1 MDCLPINCNLI
12 EWARGGMLWAM
23 TKSLPTALTPT
34 RLQALA
40 AEHGTPLWVYDAA
53 TIRARAVSLKRFDVV
68 RFAQKACSNI
78 HVLKLLREAG
88 VKVDSVSRGE
98 VLRALAAGYQTGGDE
113 IVFTADLLDHATLA
127 TVVEHRIP
135 VNAGS
140 IDMLHQLGEA
150 SPGHPVWLR
159 INPGFGHGHSHKT
172 NTGGEHSKHGIWH
185 ADLAEALA
193 AIRQHGLKLVGLHMH
208 IGSGVDYT
216 HLAQVGQAM
225 VGLVKQ
231 TVEAGH
237 DLHAI
242 SAGGGLSIPYREGD
256 AGIDVEHYFGL
267 WDASRREAE
276 ALVGHAL
283 TLELEPGRYLVAES
297 AVLLAEVRAVKN
309 AGANRFVLVDA
320 GFNELMRP
328 AMYGSFHAMTLLP
341 QDGVVRLVQE
351 TVVAGPLCES
361 GDVFT
366 QAAGGEVLT
375 RALPEAKVGDL
386 LVIHDAGAYGASM
399 SSNYNSRPLAAEV
412 LVDGGTSRLIRRRQT
427 VEELLALEL

>member
-1 MDCLPINCNLI
+1 M
-12 EWARGGMLWAM
+12 
-23 TKSLPTALTPT
+23 PTPFTPA

-53 TIRARAVSLKRFDVV
+53 TIRARAASLKRFDVV

-98 VLRALAAGYQTGGDE
+98 VLRALAAGYEAGGDE

-150 SPGHPVWLR
+150 SAGHAVWLR

-185 ADLAEALA
+185 TDLPAALA
-193 AIRQHGLKLVGLHMH
+193 VIRQHGLKLVGLHMH
-208 IGSGVDYT
+208 IGSGVDYE

-225 VGLVKQ
+225 VALVRQ
-231 TVEAGH
+231 TVAAGH

-242 SAGGGLSIPYREGD
+242 SAGGGLSIPYRDGD

-267 WDASRREAE
+267 WDAARREAE
-276 ALVGHAL
+276 GLVGHAL

-328 AMYGSFHAMTLLP
+328 AMYGAFHGMS
-341 QDGVVRLVQE
+341 LVGATGERQP

-366 QAAGGEVLT
+366 QGPGGEVLT
-375 RALPEAKVGDL
+375 RDLPAAKVGDL

-412 LVDGGTSRLIRRRQT
+412 LVDGDASRLIRRRQT

>member
-1 MDCLPINCNLI
+1 
-12 EWARGGMLWAM
+12 MLRAM
-23 TKSLPTALTPT
+23 THTLPAALSPA

-53 TIRARAVSLKRFDVV
+53 TIRARAASLKRFDVV
-68 RFAQKACSNI
+68 RFAQKACSNTHI
-78 HVLKLLREAG
+78 LRLLRAEG

-98 VLRALAAGYQTGGDE
+98 LLRALAAGYTAGGDD
-113 IVFTADLLDHATLA
+113 IVFTADLLDPATLA
-127 TVVEHRIP
+127 TVAAHRIP

-150 SPGHPVWLR
+150 AKGHPVWLR

-185 ADLAEALA
+185 ADLGAALA

-208 IGSGVDYT
+208 IGSGVDYA

-225 VGLVKQ
+225 VALVR
-231 TVEAGH
+231 EAAAAGH

-242 SAGGGLSIPYREGD
+242 SAGGGLSIPYRDGD
-256 AGIDVEHYFGL
+256 ARIDVEHYFGL
-267 WDASRREAE
+267 WDAARREAE

-283 TLELEPGRYLVAES
+283 TLEIEPGRYLVAES
-297 AVLLAEVRAVKN
+297 AVLLAEVRAVKQ

-328 AMYGSFHAMTLLP
+328 AMYGAFHAMSLIGAGGAEQP
-341 QDGVVRLVQE
+341 

-366 QAAGGEVLT
+366 QGPGGEVLT
-375 RALPEAKVGDL
+375 QPLPPARVGDL

-412 LVDGGTSRLIRRRQT
+412 LVDGDAARLIRRRQT
-427 VEELLALEL
+427 VEELLALEAV

>member
-1 MDCLPINCNLI
+1 
-12 EWARGGMLWAM
+12 M
-23 TKSLPTALTPT
+23 TKPLPTALTPS

-53 TIRARAVSLKRFDVV
+53 TIRARAASLKRFDVV

-98 VLRALAAGYQTGGDE
+98 LLRALAAGYAVGGDD

-140 IDMLHQLGEA
+140 IDMLHQLGTA
-150 SPGHPVWLR
+150 SAGHPVWLR

-185 ADLAEALA
+185 ADLPEALA
-193 AIRQHGLKLVGLHMH
+193 AIRQHGLKLAGLHMH
-208 IGSGVDYT
+208 IGSGVDYG

-231 TVEAGH
+231 TVAAGH

-242 SAGGGLSIPYREGD
+242 SAGGGLSIPYRDGD
-256 AGIDVEHYFGL
+256 AGIDVDHYFDL
-267 WDASRREAE
+267 WDTARREAE
-276 ALVGHAL
+276 ALVGHQL

-341 QDGVVRLVQE
+341 QDGVARPLRE
-351 TVVAGPLCES
+351 SVVAGPLCES

-366 QAAGGEVLT
+366 QGAGGEVLT
-375 RALPEAKVGDL
+375 RALPDARVGDL

-412 LVDGGTSRLIRRRQT
+412 LVDGEASRLIRRRQT
-427 VEELLALEL
+427 VEELLALER